1 MKQLFLAGVFL
12 AFAAPMA
19 MAQSYQRVPTC
30 GAATPPAGNSPGY
43 MDSTG
48 NICTAATA
56 GGSSATNP
64 TAGAAAPTYLA
75 GTNPLSMNLSG
86 GLRVQQSL
94 GGTDL
99 SAGQQLMAAS
109 MPVVIASNQ
118 TAVSTAVS
126 SMTLVALDVSTV
138 TTGGTAVTA
147 LTAGHRNKGGWL
159 QNPVGATIALC
170 INEIGTASGTT
181 SAGSTTCIQPGQSYS
196 LTPSTAAVSVISSDS
211 SHPFSGVGIN

>member
-1 MKQLFLAGVFL
+1 VKRIALGFLLSAVFCVS
-12 AFAAPMA
+12 AQ
-19 MAQSYQRVPTC
+19 AQSYIRITTC
-30 GAATPPAGNSPGY
+30 GTATPSPGSSQGY
-43 MDSTG
+43 MDATG
-48 NICTAATA
+48 NVCTSAVA
-56 GGSSATNP
+56 GTGAATNP
-64 TAGAAAPTYLA
+64 TAGAAVPSYSA
-75 GTNPLSMNLSG
+75 GTNPFSMNLSG

-118 TAVSTAVS
+118 TAISTTAS
-126 SMTLVALDVSTV
+126 SLTLVALDVSTV
-138 TTGGTAVTA
+138 TTGGTAVVA

-170 INEIGTASGTT
+170 VNEIGTASGTT

-211 SHPFSGVGIN
+211 THPFSGVGIN

>member
-1 MKQLFLAGVFL
+1 MKRILAGLLFSSIFC
-12 AFAAPMA
+12 AGAQ
-19 MAQSYQRVPTC
+19 AQSYIRVPTC
-30 GAATPPAGNSPGY
+30 GAAAPPAGAGQGY

-48 NICTAATA
+48 NICTSAVA
-56 GGSSATNP
+56 GTGAATNP
-64 TAGAAAPTYLA
+64 TAAAAVPTYSA
-75 GTNPLSMNLSG
+75 GTNPFSMNLSG

-118 TAVSTAVS
+118 TAIATSAS
-126 SMTLVALDVSTV
+126 SLTLVALDVSSV

-159 QNPVGATIALC
+159 QNPVGATINLC

-196 LTPSTAAVSVISSDS
+196 LTPSTTAVSVISSDS
-211 SHPFSGVGIN
+211 AHPFSGVGIN